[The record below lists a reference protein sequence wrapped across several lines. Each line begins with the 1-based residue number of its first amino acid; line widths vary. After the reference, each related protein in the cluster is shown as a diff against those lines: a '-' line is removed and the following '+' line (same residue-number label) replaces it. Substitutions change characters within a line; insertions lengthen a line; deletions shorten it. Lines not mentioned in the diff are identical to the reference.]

1 MTSLEGTLRLLFV
14 AESHKET
21 KMMNTTMTKNSDG
34 STTIPMYTREGWM
47 LGEATFMTEQQVQK
61 FLNYNQAEIG
71 KTEGNVTF
79 ITLHRQN

>member
-1 MTSLEGTLRLLFV
+1 
-14 AESHKET
+14 
-21 KMMNTTMTKNSDG
+21 MMNTTMTKNSDG

-47 LGEATFMTEQQVQK
+47 LGEATFMNDQQVQK
-61 FLNYNQAEIG
+61 FLTYNQAEIG